1 MRIRRCIAAVVVTGT
16 LAAGSLRAASAT
28 AHTASAPAVTVP
40 SGMTKAQFCDR
51 ATGFFTWW
59 DAAAAAAIA
68 RLQDAISQAQAAGN
82 TAGAAR
88 LQDVLTRGEAWLAA
102 ITQFEN
108 RVKTFCGAT
117 PAP

>member
-1 MRIRRCIAAVVVTGT
+1 MRIRRCIAAVVMTGT
-16 LAAGSLRAASAT
+16 LVAGSMGAGAAM
-28 AHTASAPAVTVP
+28 AHTANAPAVTVP
-40 SGMTKAQFCDR
+40 AGMTKAQFCGR
-51 ATGFFTWW
+51 AAGFFTWW
-59 DAAAAAAIA
+59 DQAAAAAIS

-88 LQDVLTRGEAWLAA
+88 LQDVLTRGQAWLAA

-117 PAP
+117 PAT

>member
-1 MRIRRCIAAVVVTGT
+1 MRIRRCIAAVVMTGA
-16 LAAGSLRAASAT
+16 LAAGSLGAGSAT
-28 AHTASAPAVTVP
+28 AHALSGPAVTVP
-40 SGMTKAQFCDR
+40 AGMTKAQFCDR

-108 RVKTFCGAT
+108 QVKTFCGAT

>member
-1 MRIRRCIAAVVVTGT
+1 MRIRSFIAAVVLSGT
-16 LAAGSLRAASAT
+16 IAAGSLGATSAM

-51 ATGFFTWW
+51 ASGFFTWW
-59 DAAAAAAIA
+59 DQAAAAAIA
-68 RLQDAISQAQAAGN
+68 RLQDAITQAEAAGN
-82 TAGAAR
+82 TAGATK
-88 LQDVLTRGEAWLAA
+88 LQDVLTRGQAWLAA

-117 PAP
+117 PSV

>member
-1 MRIRRCIAAVVVTGT
+1 MRIRRCIAAVLMTGT
-16 LAAGSLRAASAT
+16 LAAGSLGAGSAT
-28 AHTASAPAVTVP
+28 AHAASGPAVTVP

-68 RLQDAISQAQAAGN
+68 RLQDAISQAQGAGN
-82 TAGAAR
+82 TAGAAK
-88 LQDVLTRGEAWLAA
+88 LQDLLTRGQAWLAA

-117 PAP
+117 PAT

>member
-1 MRIRRCIAAVVVTGT
+1 MRIRRCIAAVVMTGT
-16 LAAGSLRAASAT
+16 LAAGSLSAGSAVAHAGTT
-28 AHTASAPAVTVP
+28 APVTVP
-40 SGMTKAQFCDR
+40 AGMTKAQFCDR

-88 LQDVLTRGEAWLAA
+88 LQDVLTRGQAWLAA

-117 PAP
+117 PST

>member
-16 LAAGSLRAASAT
+16 LAPGSLRAAPAQ
-28 AHTASAPAVTVP
+28 AHLASAPAVTVP

-108 RVKTFCGAT
+108 QVKTFCGAT